1 MSKKP
6 RKRVA
11 PQSLDWELRGDPEI
25 ERAVR
30 DVRDMED
37 EEIILAL
44 VGAAKH
50 LAKHADWFGAE
61 MLLET
66 TRRWSAAKADGLNV
80 HRGEA

>member
-1 MSKKP
+1 MNKQKP

-11 PQSLDWELRGDPEI
+11 PLSLDWELRGEPEI

-30 DVRDMED
+30 SVRDMED
-37 EEIILAL
+37 GEIILAL

-50 LAKHADWFGAE
+50 LAKHADWCGAE

-66 TRRWSAAKADGLNV
+66 TRRWSAAKADAERR
-80 HRGEA
+80 HAKC

>member
-1 MSKKP
+1 MKIKRRIKAP
-6 RKRVA
+6 RSVE
-11 PQSLDWELRGDPEI
+11 WELRGETEI
-25 ERAVR
+25 ESAVR